1 MLNKRCT
8 SGIQCYI
15 TYDNT
20 SQGVVFNID
29 VEIQLK
35 SWMDTCHTYWYVFP
49 IVATLS
55 LFYR

>member
-1 MLNKRCT
+1 MLNKHCT

-29 VEIQLK
+29 VKIQLK
-35 SWMDTCHTYWYVFP
+35 SCTNTCHTY
-49 IVATLS
+49 
-55 LFYR
+55 